1 MFARFAEKH
10 SRAIKDAGL
19 AHHDIV
25 PRNVAGRHTQK

>member
-1 MFARFAEKH
+1 MFARCAEKH

-25 PRNVAGRHTQK
+25 PRDVAEKHTQK